1 MYYSNSLVV
10 PTRMALAGMV
20 LGALSGLAIAQM
32 NPGPTLAAVIENAP
46 FSIGKALDTHLAK
59 FDGNYFAIANEPDVS
74 LTPESTAV
82 VRKIGYGQTRFV
94 TIDTTSSGTYSSDGL
109 ASPNIRYPGIF
120 KDELRL
126 ASLDNAVYGWS
137 GLSGW
142 VRIPLLDAG
151 SISYL
156 NDDSVPASRDGV
168 CVTDTSNGGCR

>member
-1 MYYSNSLVV
+1 MYYNNSLVV
-10 PTRMALAGMV
+10 PTRMALAGIV

-32 NPGPTLAAVIENAP
+32 NPGPTLAAVVSEAP
-46 FSIGKALDTHLAK
+46 FSIGKALDTNLAK
-59 FDGNYFAIANEPDVS
+59 FDGNYFAIAHEDDVS
-74 LTPESTAV
+74 MTPESSTV

-94 TIDTTSSGTYSSDGL
+94 TIDTTSTGTYSSDGL
-109 ASPNIRYPGIF
+109 ASPNIRYPGIY
-120 KDELRL
+120 KAELQL
-126 ASLDNAVYGWS
+126 ASLDGTIYGWS

-156 NDDSVPASRDGV
+156 NDDSVSASRDGV